1 MPILTFQ
8 PTLCVMYFLNYVDR
22 NTIAQARLNG
32 LEDDL
37 GMSGVEFNTAVSIL
51 FVGYVLMQVPSNMLI
66 TRLKPAAYMSSWM
79 VIWAVV
85 SGCTGAVQ
93 NYAGL
98 VACRFFL
105 GITESPF
112 YPGAIYVLSIWYTRR
127 EVAARVAVLYSAQI
141 LATGFTGLIAA
152 GVFAGLD
159 GTQGLAG
166 WRWLFILEGIFTFA
180 IGIMGFWLLPNTP
193 LDTRWLSAEER
204 ELAHSRMEMDRVESS
219 PQDVTSFDGLKQ
231 AVRDPRAWLFSFM
244 QMFHLSGAYSRQN
257 TPRVLL
263 TPTQHA
269 PSTPFSPR
277 SSRPS
282 VTTRP

>member
-1 MPILTFQ
+1 
-8 PTLCVMYFLNYVDR
+8 MYFLNYVDR

-37 GMSGVEFNTAVSIL
+37 GMTGVEFNTTVSIL
-51 FVGYVLMQVPSNMLI
+51 FVGYVLMQIPSNILI
-66 TRLKPAAYMSSWM
+66 TQIKPAAYMSSWM
-79 VIWAVV
+79 VIWAIV

-180 IGIMGFWLLPNTP
+180 IGVMGFWSLPNTP
-193 LDTRWLSAEER
+193 LTTRWLSQEEG
-204 ELAHSRMEMDRVESS
+204 ELAHSRMEIDRVESS
-219 PQDVTSFDGLKQ
+219 PQDVTSLDGLKQ
-231 AVRDPRAWLFSFM
+231 AVRDPRAWLFSLM
-244 QMFHLSGAYSRQN
+244 QMFHLSGNVSRKHN
-257 TPRVLL
+257 PPLVR
-263 TPTQHA
+263 
-269 PSTPFSPR
+269 
-277 SSRPS
+277 
-282 VTTRP
+282 